1 MTIAC
6 AVAAT
11 ALLCAGL
18 VTDGPVGAVELAAGG
33 CFVAAWVREVDGG

>member
-1 MTIAC
+1 MQIAC

-18 VTDGPVGAVELAAGG
+18 VTAGALGAVELAAGG
-33 CFVAAWVREVDGG
+33 VFVALWVREVERG